1 MTPWITHQYGCRQKP
16 LKLVITSATLDGQKF
31 STYFDDCPVFN
42 VPGRTF
48 DVQIIHSKENHI
60 QDYLAAAVDTAMH
73 IHSEEAPGDIL
84 IFLTGQAEIDK
95 VSALHIA

>member
-1 MTPWITHQYGCRQKP
+1 MFTHQLSRRQKP

-31 STYFDDCPVFN
+31 STYFDDCPVFS

-48 DVQIIHSKENHI
+48 EVQIVNSKESHA

-73 IHSEEAPGDIL
+73 IHLNEPSGDVL

-95 VSALHIA
+95 VT